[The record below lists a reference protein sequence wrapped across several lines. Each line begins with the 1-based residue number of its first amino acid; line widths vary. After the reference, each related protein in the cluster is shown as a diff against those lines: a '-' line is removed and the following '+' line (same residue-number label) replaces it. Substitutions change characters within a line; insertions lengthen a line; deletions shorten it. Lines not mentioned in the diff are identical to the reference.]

1 MDLKQIIFL
10 LQDTLI
16 GDRTEPE
23 FDLIDVGSRQRA
35 DRLQD
40 QGTGFVVADAV
51 TYAEYLKHL
60 RDEGQD
66 CPDIEMFLNRIEC
79 FPLYWRSKEWEQLMA
94 DVRRIIP
101 EQVVEIEPVPE
112 PEPKPPRKKTT
123 RKRSTKKTSPKE

>member
-1 MDLKQIIFL
+1 MELRQIIFL

-35 DRLQD
+35 DQLQD
-40 QGTGFVVADAV
+40 QGAGFVVADAV

-66 CPDIEMFLNRIEC
+66 CPDIEMFLNRIEY
-79 FPLYWRSKEWEQLMA
+79 FPLDWRSNEWEQLMA

-101 EQVVEIEPVPE
+101 EQVVEIEPAPE
-112 PEPKPPRKKTT
+112 PEPTPPRKKPT
-123 RKRSTKKTSPKE
+123 RNRSTKKTSPKE